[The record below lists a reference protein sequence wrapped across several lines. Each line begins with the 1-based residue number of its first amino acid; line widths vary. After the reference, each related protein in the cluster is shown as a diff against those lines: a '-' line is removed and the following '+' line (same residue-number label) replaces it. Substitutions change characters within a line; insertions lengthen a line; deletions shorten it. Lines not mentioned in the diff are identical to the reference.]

1 MMMRACT
8 FLLFVFLVAGLIG
21 CQRSAPEDAG
31 GGDSTPAKTTATDDG
46 SNRIELLADSDEEE
60 STEYEEK
67 IVAEREAIVTKPTYD
82 PEPADPPAS
91 PPAEPGSAAG
101 PGLAGRASAERSDL
115 LRAYGGSVA
124 AEPDSSLPP
133 GASPEEGIGPG
144 EGGDKFDHVV
154 ENPFRRVADDPLST
168 FSIDVDTA
176 SYSKTRMFLLEH
188 GRMPPADAV
197 RIEEMVNYSN

>member
-1 MMMRACT
+1 MMMRAYT
-8 FLLFVFLVAGLIG
+8 FLLFAFLAAGLVG
-21 CQRSAPEDAG
+21 CQPAADPEDAG
-31 GGDSTPAKTTATDDG
+31 GGDSTPTETVAADKG
-46 SNRIELLADSDEEE
+46 SGQIALPAENADEAYEAEIEMFAEEPMDAPAVELDSEIGPVTGQGL
-60 STEYEEK
+60 SGHA
-67 IVAEREAIVTKPTYD
+67 VAER
-82 PEPADPPAS
+82 
-91 PPAEPGSAAG
+91 SAM
-101 PGLAGRASAERSDL
+101 LRS
-115 LRAYGGSVA
+115 YGGSA
-124 AEPDSSLPP
+124 SRDPNGSLPP
-133 GASPEEGIGPG
+133 GAQPEEGIGPG